1 MKNSIVIDGVDIYK
15 EYGVVVLSNINKV
28 ALTPP
33 EVIELTS
40 VEWYEGGI
48 SVDNTER
55 REFET
60 TRKISFDC
68 VQYKVE
74 LYGKL
79 LEFLKATPY
88 HTIGFQ
94 QLGIQKTL
102 RLSMVSSSK
111 LLSGHY
117 VQKFTMTF
125 TDDTDDI
132 TQFIYSAKLT
142 AVKNNFGDSLTIN
155 NTNFDKYGFTLL
167 EGSLDDIFSQN
178 MNDRVKDAKHS
189 VTNKIQEITLSVG
202 CSGVSIEMFVGNYY
216 SLLRELTKEGWIT
229 IKGRYLDVYVTLEG
243 WYKSINISEIYANNG
258 EIFCKFDIGFNA
270 VKVDIG

>member
-74 LYGKL
+74 MYGKL

-94 QLGIQKTL
+94 QLGIEKTL

-202 CSGVSIEMFVGNYY
+202 CSGVSIETFVGNYY

-243 WYKSINISEIYANNG
+243 WYKSINFSEISTQNS

>member
-1 MKNSIVIDGVDIYK
+1 
-15 EYGVVVLSNINKV
+15 
-28 ALTPP
+28 
-33 EVIELTS
+33 
-40 VEWYEGGI
+40 
-48 SVDNTER
+48 
-55 REFET
+55 
-60 TRKISFDC
+60 
-68 VQYKVE
+68 
-74 LYGKL
+74 
-79 LEFLKATPY
+79 
-88 HTIGFQ
+88 
-94 QLGIQKTL
+94 
-102 RLSMVSSSK
+102 
-111 LLSGHY
+111 
-117 VQKFTMTF
+117 MTF

-202 CSGVSIEMFVGNYY
+202 CSGVSIETFVGNYY

-243 WYKSINISEIYANNG
+243 WYKSINISEIYTNNS
-258 EIFCKFDIGFNA
+258 EIFCKFDIGFKA

>member
-79 LEFLKATPY
+79 LEFLKSTPY

-94 QLGIQKTL
+94 QLGIEKTL

-117 VQKFTMTF
+117 IQEFTMTF
-125 TDDTDDI
+125 TDDAEDI
-132 TQFIYSAKLT
+132 TQFIYSAQLT

-202 CSGVSIEMFVGNYY
+202 CSGVSIETFVGNYY

-243 WYKSINISEIYANNG
+243 WYKSINISEIYANNS

>member
-1 MKNSIVIDGVDIYK
+1 MKDSILIDGVDIYK

-33 EVIELTS
+33 NVIELTNI
-40 VEWYEGGI
+40 EWYEGGV

-55 REFET
+55 REFES
-60 TRKISFDC
+60 TRKIAFDC

-88 HTIGFQ
+88 HTISFQ
-94 QLGIQKTL
+94 QLGIEKTL

-111 LLSGHY
+111 LLSGYY
-117 VQKFTMTF
+117 VQKFTITF
-125 TDDTDDI
+125 TDDTEDI
-132 TQFIYSAKLT
+132 MQFINSAQPM
-142 AVKNNFGDSLTIN
+142 AVKNNFGDSLIIN

-167 EGSLDDIFSQN
+167 EGSLDDIFTQN
-178 MNDRVKDAKHS
+178 MNDRLKDATYPI
-189 VTNKIQEITLSVG
+189 TNKIQEITLSIG
-202 CSGVSIEMFVGNYY
+202 CSRVNIGQFVGNYY
-216 SLLRELTKEGWIT
+216 SLLKEFTKEGWIVV
-229 IKGRYLDVYVTLEG
+229 KGRYIDKYVTLEG
-243 WYKSINISEIYANNG
+243 WYKSLSFSEINTNNS

-270 VKVDIG
+270 VKVEIG

>member
-79 LEFLKATPY
+79 LEFLKSTPY

-94 QLGIQKTL
+94 QLGIEKTL

-117 VQKFTMTF
+117 IQEFTMTF
-125 TDDTDDI
+125 TDDAEDI

-202 CSGVSIEMFVGNYY
+202 CSGVSIETFVGNYY

-243 WYKSINISEIYANNG
+243 WYKSINISEIYANNS

>member
-15 EYGVVVLSNINKV
+15 EYAVVVLSNINKV

-33 EVIELTS
+33 DVIELTS

-55 REFET
+55 REFKT

-79 LEFLKATPY
+79 LEFLKSTPY

-94 QLGIQKTL
+94 QLGIEKNL

-111 LLSGHY
+111 ILSGHY
-117 VQKFTMTF
+117 VQEFTMTF
-125 TDDTDDI
+125 TDDAEDI
-132 TQFIYSAKLT
+132 MQFVNSAQLT

-202 CSGVSIEMFVGNYY
+202 CSGVSIETFVGNYY

-243 WYKSINISEIYANNG
+243 WYKSLNISEIYANNS